1 MNSKKAISP
10 LIATILL
17 VVVAVVLV
25 TIVLSWSK
33 TFSNSS
39 LDGVSEVVDN
49 SCTDMIGSLHISDC
63 QILSDGNV
71 TFFLTN
77 SSNDYTYAA
86 GANILKVN
94 LTDSVGGIDS
104 QVDLNSS
111 TNLNVPT
118 AGWGSFGPGE
128 VESIKIDVTNVAD
141 SNPINVEVKS
151 VTCPSDA
158 YATAVCRE

>member
-33 TFSNSS
+33 TFSNES
-39 LDGVSEVVDN
+39 LDTVSDIVDN
-49 SCTDMIGSLHISDC
+49 SCTDMIGSLNISDC

-77 SSNDYTYAA
+77 SSNDYTYPD
-86 GANILKVN
+86 GDGVLKIN
-94 LTDSVGGIDS
+94 LTDGVGNIDS
-104 QVDLNSS
+104 QVDVNSS
-111 TNLNVPT
+111 LNHIT

-128 VESIKIDVTNVAD
+128 VESIKIDVDSVED
-141 SNPINVEVKS
+141 SNPIYVEVKS
-151 VTCPSDA
+151 VACPSDA